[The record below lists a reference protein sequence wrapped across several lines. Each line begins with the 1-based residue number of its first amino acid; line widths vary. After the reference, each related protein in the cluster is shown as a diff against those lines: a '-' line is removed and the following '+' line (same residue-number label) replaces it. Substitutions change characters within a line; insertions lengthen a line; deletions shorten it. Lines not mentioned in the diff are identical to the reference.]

1 MSLYV
6 NQQEYKIVDKKDSIG
21 SFGAGPCT
29 ILCLYDDKSKLC
41 AHLDAL
47 TQEEVFNIEINKYL
61 RGKDKTEINIVLT
74 SSGFNDNFI
83 LRNRIIEYLRNIGL
97 ENKEQIVEGTQ
108 IVLNNK
114 NEIETEFVPEKK
126 FDLSNLDNTLAK
138 ELILKSK
145 QLQAMVTKFAKSRK
159 HLPNLDEF
167 GRQKTKSTNVRY
179 DYTKKQWVRNVY
191 NKQLLRNVPRKNLE
205 RNVYNKQPF
214 LNSSKKQWVRN
225 VNNIEP
231 FLNYSKNLPLKIHNI
246 KKFVIN
252 DSKNKSK
259 SKSKKNHKRK
269 LSFKPRIPSLR
280 IKTRRFKDMNHRQRT
295 QRKRK

>member
-41 AHLDAL
+41 SHLDDL
-47 TQEEVFNIEINKYL
+47 TQEEIFNIEINKYL
-61 RGKDKTEINIVLT
+61 IGKDKTKINIVLT
-74 SSGFNDNFI
+74 SSGFNENFI
-83 LRNRIIEYLRNIGL
+83 LRNRIIKYLRKIGL

-145 QLQAMVTKFAKSRK
+145 QLQVMVTKFAKSRQ

-191 NKQLLRNVPRKNLE
+191 NKQPKSTIKKLE
-205 RNVYNKQPF
+205 RNVYNKQQF
-214 LNSSKKQWVRN
+214 LNS
-225 VNNIEP
+225 
-231 FLNYSKNLPLKIHNI
+231 SKNLPLKIHNI
-246 KKFVIN
+246 KNFVIN
-252 DSKNKSK
+252 DSKNQSKSK
-259 SKSKKNHKRK
+259 SKSKKNHKSK
-269 LSFKPRIPSLR
+269 LSFKPRITSLK